1 MAARWY
7 ERQGYVLL
15 DRNWRCRE
23 GEIDLVVARGR
34 LVVFGEVKTRTSDA
48 FGSPASAVT
57 ATKRAR
63 IRRVAMRWL
72 EANAVRGVSLRFD
85 VVSVIGRSVEVIEAA
100 F

>member
-7 ERQGYVLL
+7 ERQGYVVL

-34 LVVFGEVKTRTSDA
+34 LVVFSEVKTRSSDA

-57 ATKRAR
+57 ATKQAR

-72 EANAVRGVSLRFD
+72 GVNAVRGASLRFD
-85 VVSVIGRSVEVIEAA
+85 VVCVIGGSIDVIEAA